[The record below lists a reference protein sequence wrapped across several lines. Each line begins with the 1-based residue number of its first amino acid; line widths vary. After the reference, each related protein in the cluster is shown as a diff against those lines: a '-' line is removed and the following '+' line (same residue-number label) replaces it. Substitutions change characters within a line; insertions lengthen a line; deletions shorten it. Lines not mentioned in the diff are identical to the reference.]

1 MIVDYK
7 YHIASLVAVFLA
19 LGIGILI
26 GSTLLGNT
34 ALVEYQ
40 KQVTNN
46 LEGQLQ
52 ALRKANDDVTAR
64 ANTLQLDSN
73 INKQYED
80 QTLPLLVD
88 GKLTNKTFA
97 VIELNG
103 YGFPPEITEAIEA
116 AGGTISSVTSINN
129 FYDEPKA
136 LKDFRGGLGLWP
148 DLGDD
153 EYLSKIGTEIA
164 VGIIDGE
171 KDSIVNNLID
181 KKVLQYTGEF
191 GIPVDGVIII
201 GGSYKREARNMQI
214 DLALIDYFKE
224 LNIPVVGIEETD
236 VASSSM
242 KEYQRKHISTI
253 DDIDIAPGRLAM
265 VYVLSGQTGNYGIK
279 STAQKLLPD
288 ILKQEVK

>member
-46 LEGQLQ
+46 LESQLQ
-52 ALRKANDDVTAR
+52 ALRKTNEDVTAR
-64 ANTLQLDSN
+64 SNALQLDAN

-88 GKLTNKTFA
+88 GRLADKTFA

-103 YGFPPEITEAIEA
+103 SGFPPEITEVIED
-116 AGGTISSVTSINN
+116 AGGTVSSVTSIND

-136 LKDFRGGLGLWP
+136 LNVLREELELWP
-148 DLGDD
+148 DLSDD
-153 EYLSKIGTEIA
+153 EYLGKLGTEIA
-164 VGIIDGE
+164 VGVIDGE
-171 KDSIVNNLID
+171 KDSIVNSLVD
-181 KKVLQYTGEF
+181 KKILQFTGEF

-201 GGSYKREARNMQI
+201 GGGYKPEARNMQI

-224 LNIPVVGIEETD
+224 LNIQVVGVEETD
-236 VASSSM
+236 VSFSSM

-253 DDIDIAPGRLAM
+253 DDIDSAPGRLAM
-265 VYVLSGQTGNYGIK
+265 VLVLGGQPGNYGIK
-279 STAQKLLPD
+279 PTAQKLLPD
-288 ILKQEVK
+288 MQKQEVK

>member
-46 LEGQLQ
+46 LENQLQ
-52 ALRKANDDVTAR
+52 TLRKTNEDITAR
-64 ANTLQLDSN
+64 ANTLQLDTN
-73 INKQYED
+73 ISKQYED
-80 QTLPLLVD
+80 QTLPMLVD
-88 GKLTNKTFA
+88 GRLAGKTFA

-103 YGFPPEITEAIEA
+103 YGFPPEITEVIED

-129 FYDEPKA
+129 FYDEQKD
-136 LKDFRGGLGLWP
+136 LKDLREELGLWP
-148 DLGDD
+148 DLSDD
-153 EYLSKIGTEIA
+153 EYLGKLGTEIA

-171 KDSIVNNLID
+171 KDSIVNSLID
-181 KKVLQYTGEF
+181 KKILQSTGKF

-201 GGSYKREARNMQI
+201 GGSYKRQARNMQI

-224 LNIPVVGIEETD
+224 LNIPVVGVEETD
-236 VASSSM
+236 VSSSSM

-253 DDIDIAPGRLAM
+253 DDIDSAPGRLAM
-265 VYVLSGQTGNYGIK
+265 VLVLGGQPGNYGVK

-288 ILKQEVK
+288 LKKQEVK

>member
-26 GSTLLGNT
+26 GSMLLGNT

-46 LEGQLQ
+46 LENQLQ
-52 ALRKANDDVTAR
+52 TLRKTNEDITAR

-80 QTLPLLVD
+80 QTLPMLVN
-88 GKLTNKTFA
+88 GRLAGKTFA

-103 YGFPPEITEAIEA
+103 YGFPPEITDVIEE

-136 LKDFRGGLGLWP
+136 FKEIREELGLWP
-148 DLGDD
+148 DLSDD
-153 EYLSKIGTEIA
+153 EYLEKLGTEIA
-164 VGIIDGE
+164 VGIVDGE
-171 KDSIVNNLID
+171 KDSIVNSLIE
-181 KKVLQYTGEF
+181 KKMLQFTGKF

-201 GGSYKREARNMQI
+201 GGSYKHNARNMQI
-214 DLALIDYFKE
+214 DLALIDYYKE
-224 LNIPVVGIEETD
+224 LNIPVVGVEETD
-236 VASSSM
+236 VSFSSM

-253 DDIDIAPGRLAM
+253 DDIDSAPGRLAM
-265 VYVLSGQTGNYGIK
+265 VLVLGGQSGNYGVK

-288 ILKQEVK
+288 IQKQEGK